1 MESPHCLPN
10 YLGFNNDF
18 RHWHCKFKP
27 FSTFLVL
34 CLTSLSQ
41 FFQLPESPRWLVK
54 HGRHAEALA
63 VISALDN
70 TDINDP
76 EVQRTYIG
84 IHETILAEGDVDSK
98 GTNLKELFTHGRGQN
113 FRRAS
118 LAIISQCFQQITGI
132 NLITYYAVSFKFSLV
147 CLFLNL
153 GTFY

>member
-1 MESPHCLPN
+1 MS
-10 YLGFNNDF
+10 Y
-18 RHWHCKFKP
+18 
-27 FSTFLVL
+27 SA
-34 CLTSLSQ
+34 

-63 VISALDN
+63 VISSLDN
-70 TDINDP
+70 TDIHDP

-132 NLITYYAVSFKFSLV
+132 NLITYYAVSFKFSFV
-147 CLFLNL
+147 CLFLDL
-153 GTFY
+153 GTLY

>member
-1 MESPHCLPN
+1 MESPYCLPN
-10 YLGFNNDF
+10 YLSFNNDF
-18 RHWHCKFKP
+18 RHWNCKFWI

-41 FFQLPESPRWLVK
+41 LFQLPESPRWLVK

-70 TDINDP
+70 TDIHDP

-132 NLITYYAVSFKFSLV
+132 NLITYYAVSFNLSLFFK
-147 CLFLNL
+147 LQNFLL
-153 GTFY
+153 T